1 MNNSN
6 SKDKLSTTAKRQL
19 FSNPTIDENDDKIS
33 DLKSSSE
40 SSDSSSDDNSNHT
53 HSTTD
58 ISHNTHPSS
67 IDNDDIP
74 IRSNK
79 VEIFNDQLVESRKT
93 SHRSSY
99 ASRSSLP
106 LLSVSPQTIT
116 IKKKK
121 KKDDLT
127 VIDLSLIHI

>member
-19 FSNPTIDENDDKIS
+19 FSNSTENDDKIS

-58 ISHNTHPSS
+58 ISHNTQPSL

-79 VEIFNDQLVESRKT
+79 VEIFNDQIESRKT

-127 VIDLSLIHI
+127 VI